1 MTWRMR
7 PAHRYG
13 PDEQCGAYARRA
25 QCTPAFTLNTTTPNG
40 ELELSSRTRRLD
52 VVVLRNNDI
61 SPYATF
67 PHVEK

>member
-1 MTWRMR
+1 MTWRVR

-40 ELELSSRTRRLD
+40 ELEGKGGGGEGSGGDGED
-52 VVVLRNNDI
+52 VGDG
-61 SPYATF
+61 
-67 PHVEK
+67 EDG